1 MLTFLSLL
9 YCLYI
14 CKGDS
19 AEAKQVELRRR
30 HADLTCLSRL
40 VVIITALRLQMS
52 APERQLLLTYLCPD
66 TPPGSGSCSDEVEAT
81 GWEEMVEASITFVLK
96 TALSKNPKST
106 TTLNINALSMPVDI
120 ETLKQRISLL
130 FVKLEEGGSIMP
142 PDVGE
147 SKE

>member
-1 MLTFLSLL
+1 M
-9 YCLYI
+9 
-14 CKGDS
+14 
-19 AEAKQVELRRR
+19 
-30 HADLTCLSRL
+30 
-40 VVIITALRLQMS
+40 
-52 APERQLLLTYLCPD
+52 
-66 TPPGSGSCSDEVEAT
+66 
-81 GWEEMVEASITFVLK
+81 EASITFVLK

-120 ETLKQRISLL
+120 ETLKQRLSLL